1 MADEEEKKLRV
12 VDRRMFTAEGDLRP
26 DFEPEEPAA
35 APPPPT
41 PPPKAPPPPP
51 RTAAAPPPPDA
62 DAEQGADRP
71 AAEPTSDFAS
81 IVRSLATTAYASLGL
96 IPDPASGTRHREPAV
111 ARQMIDWLAVLEQKT
126 RGNLTF
132 EESDFLSRL
141 LYELR
146 LAFVEMTR
154 SPAPKP

>member
-26 DFEPEEPAA
+26 DFEPEEPVA
-35 APPPPT
+35 APPPP
-41 PPPKAPPPPP
+41 PKRPPPPP
-51 RTAAAPPPPDA
+51 RSAPAAAPAAAPPA
-62 DAEQGADRP
+62 DPEPGGERAE
-71 AAEPTSDFAS
+71 AEPTSDFAS
-81 IVRSLATTAYASLGL
+81 IARSLATTAYAALGL

-146 LAFVEMTR
+146 LAFVEITR
-154 SPAPKP
+154 SPAPKS

>member
-1 MADEEEKKLRV
+1 PAG
-12 VDRRMFTAEGDLRP
+12 DRTE
-26 DFEPEEPAA
+26 
-35 APPPPT
+35 T
-41 PPPKAPPPPP
+41 
-51 RTAAAPPPPDA
+51 
-62 DAEQGADRP
+62 
-71 AAEPTSDFAS
+71 EPTSDFAS
-81 IVRSLATTAYASLGL
+81 IARSLATTAYAALGL

-146 LAFVEMTR
+146 LAFVEITR

>member
-26 DFEPEEPAA
+26 DFEPEEPVA
-35 APPPPT
+35 APPPP
-41 PPPKAPPPPP
+41 KRPPPPP
-51 RTAAAPPPPDA
+51 RSAPAAAPAAGP
-62 DAEQGADRP
+62 AEAEPGGERAE
-71 AAEPTSDFAS
+71 AEPTSDFAS
-81 IVRSLATTAYASLGL
+81 IARSLATTAYAALGL

-146 LAFVEMTR
+146 LAFVEITR
-154 SPAPKP
+154 PPAPKP

>member
-1 MADEEEKKLRV
+1 
-12 VDRRMFTAEGDLRP
+12 MFTAEGDLRP
-26 DFEPEEPAA
+26 DYQPEEPAA
-35 APPPPT
+35 APPPP
-41 PPPKAPPPPP
+41 PPRPAPPPP
-51 RTAAAPPPPDA
+51 RSSAAAAPPPPDA
-62 DAEQGADRP
+62 ERTPEAPET
-71 AAEPTSDFAS
+71 EPTSDFAS